1 MPHICSVQLVSLLIM
16 ADCALVH
23 PALSN
28 GLQLRIPRQLLH
40 VSGGGLAPIDAVD
53 IGGGGLDAVNASGL
67 LPLGHLPPQLVVLVQ
82 DGGLAGGAELPEFS
96 LGGALFRGAL
106 TQYVRTYWLLCL

>member
-1 MPHICSVQLVSLLIM
+1 MLHICSVQLVSLLIM

-40 VSGGGLAPIDAVD
+40 VSGGGLAPIDA
-53 IGGGGLDAVNASGL
+53 IGL
-67 LPLGHLPPQLVVLVQ
+67 LPLGHLPSQLVVFVQ
-82 DGGLAGGAELPEFS
+82 DGGLAGGAELPELS
-96 LGGALFRGAL
+96 LGGALS
-106 TQYVRTYWLLCL
+106 